1 MNRFT
6 EDEFDIAFQQVYPE
20 HPQDVD
26 SVNCNKIF
34 KILLTK
40 TPESVYATMSGM
52 PGENKDEM
60 YKCLKTII
68 GNTSIDELKRFIDY
82 VNDSSVTSTDILEIM
97 NRRPDRRGIPI
108 FKVCLQMLQNREQAP
123 PTSSL
128 FASAPASAYPLASTY
143 PPESTRPHASAKDK
157 HAAEHAEETK
167 RIENWWRLRDA
178 GKPEEADRLYG
189 ANKGKLPVL
198 DAHGGSRR
206 RRSSHR
212 KRKSYRK
219 SKRVHQTRRKHTRR
233 HRHRR

>member
-97 NRRPDRRGIPI
+97 NRRPHRRGIPI

-128 FASAPASAYPLASTY
+128 FASAPASAYPLASA
-143 PPESTRPHASAKDK
+143 PFASTPASADFPIPKTQK
-157 HAAEHAEETK
+157 ERIQRWWELHNAGRTK
-167 RIENWWRLRDA
+167 
-178 GKPEEADRLYG
+178 EADHYYG
-189 ANKGKLPVL
+189 ANIYLDLPSGV
-198 DAHGGSRR
+198 GGSRR

-219 SKRVHQTRRKHTRR
+219 SKRVRHTRRKQTRR
-233 HRHRR
+233 HRHRYSRYRR